1 MNRNSFNEFRKSL
14 KPQHIIGLVG
24 LSALYFVS
32 EFVYTVNVG
41 HRALK
46 FNILSG
52 LQPKIYREGWNFK
65 LPFIERPIIFNIQSQ
80 EKSIP
85 AETANRG
92 NLSSYTEMQTVK
104 LMVKLLYHPE
114 ENQFHNIYTQLGPD
128 YDEKVLPAIVNEI
141 TRAVVAQYSATQLLS
156 QRDQVSDKIRSTL
169 AERAS
174 NFWIKIDSVAIT
186 DLTFGREYLETIEGK
201 QVAQQ
206 EA

>member
-1 MNRNSFNEFRKSL
+1 MNRNPFNEFRKSL
-14 KPQHIIGLVG
+14 KPQHIVGLLG

-46 FNILSG
+46 FNIFSG

-92 NLSSYTEMQTVK
+92 
-104 LMVKLLYHPE
+104 
-114 ENQFHNIYTQLGPD
+114 
-128 YDEKVLPAIVNEI
+128 
-141 TRAVVAQYSATQLLS
+141 
-156 QRDQVSDKIRSTL
+156 
-169 AERAS
+169 
-174 NFWIKIDSVAIT
+174 
-186 DLTFGREYLETIEGK
+186 
-201 QVAQQ
+201 
-206 EA
+206 